1 VAGVETLCAAI
12 AGQGKDFAPVLA
24 TIIATTAALV
34 GFGVKSGLSYLVWS
48 HGERTKTIRLLKA
61 ARSEIMTNVKQE
73 RCYAGRHF
81 APILDRFRRESDYHP
96 YAATTGSPPIA
107 KDVADQFDELP
118 ASVGPTIY
126 DYYNLSEGLDIL
138 IKDWRSDEYKSLP
151 RERKLAALGNL
162 SAVARETCVSAYTG
176 IRKLNKEIVIQENGR
191 KNALMMWGFVSL
203 TLTAILVGLV
213 TQGGLWV
220 ASCLASKP
228 TPFKLELSISGAE
241 RE

>member
-1 VAGVETLCAAI
+1 MADVGTFCAAI

-24 TIIATTAALV
+24 TIIASTAALM

-48 HGERTKTIRLLKA
+48 HGGRTTIRLLKA

-81 APILDRFRRESDYHP
+81 APILARFRRESDYHP

-118 ASVGPTIY
+118 ASAGPTIY

-138 IKDWRSDEYKSLP
+138 IKDWRSEEYKSLP
-151 RERKLAALGNL
+151 RERKLAALVNL
-162 SAVARETCVSAYTG
+162 SAVAQDTCASAYAG
-176 IRKLNKEIVIQENGR
+176 IRKLTKEIVSQENGR
-191 KNALMMWGFVSL
+191 RNALMTWGFASL
-203 TLTAILVGLV
+203 MGATILVGLV

-228 TPFKLELSISGAE
+228 TPFKLELTISGAG